1 VYQLFGNL
9 SDKRSVVLA
18 EDDYL
23 QFLIGIT
30 RLQHR
35 PQPSLMQEK
44 LADAGLMFL
53 GFRIDDWD
61 FRVFTRFLQSLQGS
75 KLRTFYKNVAV
86 QLDPEEGAGSDLA
99 RTRRYLE
106 KYFGAPSMQI
116 DVYWGS
122 AEDFLQE
129 LNERWQKRA

>member
-1 VYQLFGNL
+1 M
-9 SDKRSVVLA
+9 VLA

-44 LADAGLMFL
+44 LADAGLRFL

-61 FRVFTRFLQSLQGS
+61 FRVFIRFLQSLQGS
-75 KLRTFYKNVAV
+75 KLRTFYKTVAV
-86 QLDPEEGAGSDLA
+86 QLDPEEGAGSDLV